1 MTHVHINQIANHGLS
16 SLLEL
21 KFNEVYNKNNL
32 MLRIAE
38 KREGTNDT
46 GDYSLFKR

>member
-1 MTHVHINQIANHGLS
+1 MTRVHINQVANHGLS
-16 SLLEL
+16 SSLEL
-21 KFNEVYNKNNL
+21 KFNEVYNKDNL

-46 GDYSLFKR
+46 GDYSLFK